1 MNIVSDIVAANS
13 LLEEYRGASFHIRI
27 FSTALWRLGIELRLP
42 GNPTILYVVGA
53 GCHHIHGHFRYS
65 QADLEIIHVPE
76 REQTILTDKQTGCEL
91 ITTGGI
97 TLAQGLETEFGDSFD
112 NFLSPLRS

>member
-1 MNIVSDIVAANS
+1 MNIVSDIVTANS
-13 LLEEYRGASFHIRI
+13 LLEQYRGASFHIRL
-27 FSTALWRLGIELRLP
+27 FSTALWRLGIELRLL

-53 GCHHIHGHFRYS
+53 GCKHINGNLYYTH
-65 QADLEIIHVPE
+65 ADLEIIQVPGN
-76 REQTILTDKQTGCEL
+76 EQIILIDKQAGFEL

-112 NFLSPLRS
+112 NFLSSLRS